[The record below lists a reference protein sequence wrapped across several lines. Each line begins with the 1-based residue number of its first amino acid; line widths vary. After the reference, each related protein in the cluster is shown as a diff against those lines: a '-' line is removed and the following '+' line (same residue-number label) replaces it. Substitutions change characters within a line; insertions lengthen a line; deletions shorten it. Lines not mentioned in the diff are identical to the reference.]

1 MKKVLSSLIKYP
13 LYLLSLL
20 PFPVLYLIADIVYV
34 IIYYIVGY
42 RKNVARDNLK
52 NSFPEM
58 SERRRREIEKKYFHF
73 LADMMLE
80 CVKMLSI
87 SKKSIQRR
95 FHLNNPE
102 LVKGYLDQGRPVVIV
117 TAHYGNWEWGS
128 LSLSASYDYPLVIIF
143 KPQSN
148 KEAEALMN
156 KVRSRFNAIMVAM
169 RQTLR
174 TLVSFKGR
182 SYWTVFLGD
191 QTPVRHEVN
200 YFTTFLNQKTPVFLG
215 TEKIAKITNAV
226 VIYSVPL
233 LVRRGYYEVNFEL
246 ITEQPQQTAEF
257 EITEAHT
264 RLLENSINNRPEY
277 WLWSHKRWK
286 NANYNPHHQQEILQ

>member
-20 PFPVLYLIADIVYV
+20 PLPLLYLIADLVYV

-42 RKNVARDNLK
+42 RRKVAYNNIR
-52 NSFPEM
+52 NSFPEKT
-58 SERRRREIEKKYFHF
+58 EKEIRAIEKKYFHF

-80 CVKMLSI
+80 CVKMISI
-87 SKKSIQRR
+87 SRKEIRRR
-95 FHLNNPE
+95 FHINNPE
-102 LVKGYLDQGRPVVIV
+102 LVKTILDQGKPVVVV

-128 LSLSASYDYPLVIIF
+128 LSLAASSDHPFLVIY

-148 KEAEALMN
+148 KEFEGLMN
-156 KVRSRFNAIMVAM
+156 RVRSRFNAVMVAM

-174 TLVSFKGR
+174 TLVSYKGQA
-182 SYWTVFLGD
+182 YWTVFLGD

-200 YFTTFLNQKTPVFLG
+200 YFTTFLSQKTPVFLG
-215 TEKIAKITNAV
+215 TEKIARTTGAAV
-226 VIYSVPL
+226 VFAVPEF
-233 LVRRGYYEVNFEL
+233 VKRGYYEVNFSL
-246 ITEQPQQTAEF
+246 ITEDPKDTREF
-257 EITEAHT
+257 EITEMHT
-264 RLLENSINNRPEY
+264 RLLEQTIRSRPEF

-286 NANYNPHHQQEILQ
+286 NANYNPQHNHIKHQ